1 MFIFSFLH
9 IVYISVP
16 AGPNQGQ
23 DPLSTSWGLFVQNT
37 ITVTQA
43 ETSKTFFCAKKKKI
57 DVVSF
62 DYQMVVKTKV
72 LLPSKMRTLI
82 SPTDNFE
89 NSSR

>member
-1 MFIFSFLH
+1 MFIFPFLH
-9 IVYISVP
+9 ILVYIFMP

-72 LLPSKMRTLI
+72 LLPSKMHADFTYRQ
-82 SPTDNFE
+82 F
-89 NSSR
+89 